1 MTYLYCINLLKKY
14 LFGLVVATYLLS
26 AVGIPIY
33 LHYCGGELEK
43 INVVMKSESCCGG
56 EEDDT
61 QTSGDCCKDENVFI
75 QNTIDFTFKQG
86 FHGSFIK
93 TSSQLF
99 YLPLPFTAAA
109 QAELGPLAI
118 QHLEL
123 PPPRLQNTLLI
134 STSVL
139 RV

>member
-1 MTYLYCINLLKKY
+1 
-14 LFGLVVATYLLS
+14 
-26 AVGIPIY
+26 
-33 LHYCGGELEK
+33 
-43 INVVMKSESCCGG
+43 MKSESCCGG